1 VAQVQS
7 LVQKLK
13 SCKLHGTAKRGK
25 KKKKKTFPN
34 LIKDIN
40 IQEAQQTPGKMNSK
54 RLTLRHIIIKFPKD
68 KES

>member
-1 VAQVQS
+1 MAQP
-7 LVQKLK
+7 K
-13 SCKLHGTAKRGK
+13 GG